1 MSCTRMYNCLTVYF
15 QKANGKLIM
24 ETCEV
29 LYRFF
34 RIASEYIEGYR
45 SGAPYPESFAFAGD
59 STAAAATTGAAVN
72 AVSVATGSAE
82 IVGTVTGTSPA
93 AYQAGTSTAACTGYA
108 EHNGFAADNNLEGSM
123 GGSAS
128 GGMYTEAVGGSG
140 GMLFRSMQEIYAAVA
155 QCSACVLG
163 QTRTHPVAGE
173 GPEELSRLTNS
184 VEVMVIGEGPGA
196 DEDRQGRP
204 FVGRAGQLLDKM
216 LEAIQLSRKTNCYI
230 TNVVKCRPP
239 QNRDPAPE
247 ERSCCA
253 AFLDAQIRLLR
264 PKMILVMGRI
274 AAQHLLQ
281 TSDGIGKLRGRFFD
295 YQGIPLMPT
304 YHPSALLRDESLK
317 RPAWED
323 LKRFRAR
330 LHELQAQ
337 G

>member
-1 MSCTRMYNCLTVYF
+1 MI
-15 QKANGKLIM
+15 QPDD
-24 ETCEV
+24 CEV

-34 RIASEYIEGYR
+34 RTGAEYIKGYR
-45 SGAPYPESFAFAGD
+45 SGTPYPESYVIAAGGRPTAVQEGAGNASSEAGVSGRDVVFGAFVPSSAD
-59 STAAAATTGAAVN
+59 SHSGL
-72 AVSVATGSAE
+72 SVAPGSEQRCSGCASAE
-82 IVGTVTGTSPA
+82 AIVPSALSDGDILGSI
-93 AYQAGTSTAACTGYA
+93 QA
-108 EHNGFAADNNLEGSM
+108 
-123 GGSAS
+123 
-128 GGMYTEAVGGSG
+128 V
-140 GMLFRSMQEIYAAVA
+140 YAAVA
-155 QCSACVLG
+155 QCSACKLAA
-163 QTRTHPVAGE
+163 TRTKPVAGE
-173 GPEELSRLTNS
+173 GPEELSRLSNS

-204 FVGRAGQLLDKM
+204 FVGKAGQLLDKM

-239 QNRDPAPE
+239 QNRDPEPD

-253 AFLDAQIRLLR
+253 PFLDAQIRLTH
-264 PKMILVMGRI
+264 PKMILVMGRV

-281 TSDGIGKLRGRFFD
+281 TSEGIGKLRGRFFE
-295 YQGIPLMPT
+295 YSGIPLMPT

-330 LHELQAQ
+330 LLTLQGQ

>member
-1 MSCTRMYNCLTVYF
+1 MVSMET
-15 QKANGKLIM
+15 

-34 RIASEYIEGYR
+34 RTASEYIEGYR
-45 SGAPYPESFAFAGD
+45 SDVPYPESFAFAGD

-72 AVSVATGSAE
+72 AVSVATSSAE
-82 IVGTVTGTSPA
+82 IVGTVTGTSTA
-93 AYQAGTSTAACTGYA
+93 ISAGSR
-108 EHNGFAADNNLEGSM
+108 
-123 GGSAS
+123 AS
-128 GGMYTEAVGGSG
+128 
-140 GMLFRSMQEIYAAVA
+140 FRSMQEIYAAVA
-155 QCSACVLG
+155 QCASCVLG

>member
-1 MSCTRMYNCLTVYF
+1 M
-15 QKANGKLIM
+15 
-24 ETCEV
+24 
-29 LYRFF
+29 
-34 RIASEYIEGYR
+34 
-45 SGAPYPESFAFAGD
+45 
-59 STAAAATTGAAVN
+59 
-72 AVSVATGSAE
+72 
-82 IVGTVTGTSPA
+82 
-93 AYQAGTSTAACTGYA
+93 
-108 EHNGFAADNNLEGSM
+108 
-123 GGSAS
+123 
-128 GGMYTEAVGGSG
+128 
-140 GMLFRSMQEIYAAVA
+140 
-155 QCSACVLG
+155 
-163 QTRTHPVAGE
+163 AGE

-274 AAQHLLQ
+274 AAQHLLR

>member
-1 MSCTRMYNCLTVYF
+1 
-15 QKANGKLIM
+15 M
-24 ETCEV
+24 ETEECEV

-34 RIASEYIEGYR
+34 RTASEYIEGYR
-45 SGAPYPESFAFAGD
+45 SDAPYPESFAYAGD
-59 STAAAATTGAAVN
+59 SITVVATTGSAVN
-72 AVSVATGSAE
+72 DDFAASTASA
-82 IVGTVTGTSPA
+82 A
-93 AYQAGTSTAACTGYA
+93 AYPAGTGNEPNGIDKTVFTGFV
-108 EHNGFAADNNLEGSM
+108 EHNGFLTDKDSSTSINAD
-123 GGSAS
+123 AS
-128 GGMYTEAVGGSG
+128 GGMYTEAVGGNG
-140 GMLFRSMQEIYAAVA
+140 GTLFQSMQEIYAAVA

>member
-1 MSCTRMYNCLTVYF
+1 MV
-15 QKANGKLIM
+15 IM
-24 ETCEV
+24 ETEACEV

-34 RIASEYIEGYR
+34 RTASEYIEGYR
-45 SGAPYPESFAFAGD
+45 SDAPYPESFAFAGD
-59 STAAAATTGAAVN
+59 STSVVAATGAAVN
-72 AVSVATGSAE
+72 TECAV
-82 IVGTVTGTSPA
+82 
-93 AYQAGTSTAACTGYA
+93 AYPAGTGNEQSGIGKAAFTGLA
-108 EHNGFAADNNLEGSM
+108 GNSGFAADNSLEGAA

-128 GGMYTEAVGGSG
+128 GEMYTETVGGNG
-140 GMLFRSMQEIYAAVA
+140 GTLFRSMQEIYTAVA

>member
-1 MSCTRMYNCLTVYF
+1 MM
-15 QKANGKLIM
+15 IM
-24 ETCEV
+24 ETEACEV

-34 RIASEYIEGYR
+34 RTASEYIEGYR
-45 SGAPYPESFAFAGD
+45 SDAPYPESFAFAGD
-59 STAAAATTGAAVN
+59 STAAAAATGAAVN
-72 AVSVATGSAE
+72 AVSVETGPAE
-82 IVGTVTGTSPA
+82 IVGTVTGTS
-93 AYQAGTSTAACTGYA
+93 TAI
-108 EHNGFAADNNLEGSM
+108 
-123 GGSAS
+123 SA
-128 GGMYTEAVGGSG
+128 GSG
-140 GMLFRSMQEIYAAVA
+140 GTLFRSMQEIYTAVA

>member
-1 MSCTRMYNCLTVYF
+1 MVS
-15 QKANGKLIM
+15 M
-24 ETCEV
+24 ETEAYEV

-34 RIASEYIEGYR
+34 RTASEYIEGYR
-45 SGAPYPESFAFAGD
+45 SDAPYPESFAFAGD
-59 STAAAATTGAAVN
+59 STAAAATTSAVVN
-72 AVSVATGSAE
+72 AVSVEIGSAE
-82 IVGTVTGTSPA
+82 IVGTVTGA
-93 AYQAGTSTAACTGYA
+93 STAI
-108 EHNGFAADNNLEGSM
+108 
-123 GGSAS
+123 SAGS

-140 GMLFRSMQEIYAAVA
+140 APFGSMQEIYAAVA
-155 QCSACVLG
+155 QCASCVLG
-163 QTRTHPVAGE
+163 QTRTHPVVGE

-247 ERSCCA
+247 ERNCCA

>member
-1 MSCTRMYNCLTVYF
+1 MV
-15 QKANGKLIM
+15 IM
-24 ETCEV
+24 ETEACEV

-34 RIASEYIEGYR
+34 RTASEYIEGYR
-45 SGAPYPESFAFAGD
+45 SDAPYPESFAFAGD
-59 STAAAATTGAAVN
+59 STSVVAATGAAVN
-72 AVSVATGSAE
+72 AVSVETGPAE
-82 IVGTVTGTSPA
+82 IVGTVTGTS
-93 AYQAGTSTAACTGYA
+93 TAI
-108 EHNGFAADNNLEGSM
+108 
-123 GGSAS
+123 SA
-128 GGMYTEAVGGSG
+128 GSG
-140 GMLFRSMQEIYAAVA
+140 GTLFRSMQEIYTAVA

>member
-34 RIASEYIEGYR
+34 RTASEYIEGYR
-45 SGAPYPESFAFAGD
+45 SDAPYPESFAFAGD
-59 STAAAATTGAAVN
+59 SAAAYP
-72 AVSVATGSAE
+72 AE
-82 IVGTVTGTSPA
+82 SGNEQSGTDK
-93 AYQAGTSTAACTGYA
+93 AACTGYA
-108 EHNGFAADNNLEGSM
+108 EHNGFAADDSFAGSM
-123 GGSAS
+123 DGSAS
-128 GGMYTEAVGGSG
+128 GGMYTEAVGG
-140 GMLFRSMQEIYAAVA
+140 MLFGSMQEIYAAVA

>member
-34 RIASEYIEGYR
+34 RTASEYIEGYR
-45 SGAPYPESFAFAGD
+45 SDAPYPESFAFAGD
-59 STAAAATTGAAVN
+59 STAAAATTGAVMNVDSTAVG
-72 AVSVATGSAE
+72 ASA
-82 IVGTVTGTSPA
+82 A
-93 AYQAGTSTAACTGYA
+93 AYPAGADNEQSGIGTAALAGLA
-108 EHNGFAADNNLEGSM
+108 GNSGFAADNSLEGAA

-128 GGMYTEAVGGSG
+128 GGMYTETVGGNG
-140 GMLFRSMQEIYAAVA
+140 GTLFRSMQEIYAAVA

-330 LHELQAQ
+330 LHGLQAQ

>member
-1 MSCTRMYNCLTVYF
+1 MVS
-15 QKANGKLIM
+15 M
-24 ETCEV
+24 ETEACEV

-34 RIASEYIEGYR
+34 RTASEYIEGYR
-45 SGAPYPESFAFAGD
+45 SDAPYPESFAFAGD
-59 STAAAATTGAAVN
+59 STAAAAATSAAVN

-82 IVGTVTGTSPA
+82 IVGTVTGASA
-93 AYQAGTSTAACTGYA
+93 A
-108 EHNGFAADNNLEGSM
+108 
-123 GGSAS
+123 GSA
-128 GGMYTEAVGGSG
+128 GSG
-140 GMLFRSMQEIYAAVA
+140 GTLFRSMEEIYAAVA

-264 PKMILVMGRI
+264 PKLILVMGRI

>member
-1 MSCTRMYNCLTVYF
+1 MVS
-15 QKANGKLIM
+15 M
-24 ETCEV
+24 ETEVCEV

-34 RIASEYIEGYR
+34 RTASEYIEGYR
-45 SGAPYPESFAFAGD
+45 SDAPYPESFAFAGD
-59 STAAAATTGAAVN
+59 STAAAATTSAVVN
-72 AVSVATGSAE
+72 TECA
-82 IVGTVTGTSPA
+82 A
-93 AYQAGTSTAACTGYA
+93 AYPAGTGNEQSGIGTAALTGYA
-108 EHNGFAADNNLEGSM
+108 KHNGFAANDSLEGAA

-140 GMLFRSMQEIYAAVA
+140 GTLFRSMQEIYAAVA
-155 QCSACVLG
+155 QCASCVLG

-274 AAQHLLQ
+274 AALHLLQ

>member
-1 MSCTRMYNCLTVYF
+1 MYNCLTVYF

-24 ETCEV
+24 ETEACEV

-34 RIASEYIEGYR
+34 RTASEYIEGYR
-45 SGAPYPESFAFAGD
+45 SDAPYPESFAFVGD
-59 STAAAATTGAAVN
+59 STAAAATTGAVMNVDSTAVGA
-72 AVSVATGSAE
+72 AVY
-82 IVGTVTGTSPA
+82 P
-93 AYQAGTSTAACTGYA
+93 AGTGNEQSGIGKAAFSGYA
-108 EHNGFAADNNLEGSM
+108 KHNGFAANDSLEGAA

-128 GGMYTEAVGGSG
+128 GEMYTETVGGSDG
-140 GMLFRSMQEIYAAVA
+140 TLFRSMQEIYAAVA

>member
-1 MSCTRMYNCLTVYF
+1 MVSMET
-15 QKANGKLIM
+15 

-34 RIASEYIEGYR
+34 RTASEYIEGYR
-45 SGAPYPESFAFAGD
+45 SDAPYPESFAFVGD
-59 STAAAATTGAAVN
+59 STPAAVS
-72 AVSVATGSAE
+72 ADTGE
-82 IVGTVTGTSPA
+82 P
-93 AYQAGTSTAACTGYA
+93 
-108 EHNGFAADNNLEGSM
+108 
-123 GGSAS
+123 
-128 GGMYTEAVGGSG
+128 
-140 GMLFRSMQEIYAAVA
+140 FRSMQEIYAAVA

-330 LHELQAQ
+330 LHELHAQ

>member
-1 MSCTRMYNCLTVYF
+1 MYNCLTVYF

-34 RIASEYIEGYR
+34 RTASEYIEGYR
-45 SGAPYPESFAFAGD
+45 SDAPYPESFAFAGD
-59 STAAAATTGAAVN
+59 STAAAATTSAVVN

-82 IVGTVTGTSPA
+82 IVGTVTGTSA
-93 AYQAGTSTAACTGYA
+93 AVSA
-108 EHNGFAADNNLEGSM
+108 E
-123 GGSAS
+123 S
-128 GGMYTEAVGGSG
+128 GGT
-140 GMLFRSMQEIYAAVA
+140 LFRSMQEIYAAVV

-204 FVGRAGQLLDKM
+204 FVGRAGQRLDKM

>member
-1 MSCTRMYNCLTVYF
+1 MI
-15 QKANGKLIM
+15 IM
-24 ETCEV
+24 ETETSEV

-34 RIASEYIEGYR
+34 RTASEYIEGYR
-45 SGAPYPESFAFAGD
+45 SNAPYPESFAFAGY
-59 STAAAATTGAAVN
+59 ST
-72 AVSVATGSAE
+72 VSVAVAAANADSIAIGVSAAAHPESVGNKRSGGEEAFVGLAENTGFFANENSA
-82 IVGTVTGTSPA
+82 GSTG
-93 AYQAGTSTAACTGYA
+93 
-108 EHNGFAADNNLEGSM
+108 GFAG
-123 GGSAS
+123 
-128 GGMYTEAVGGSG
+128 GGMYTKAVGAPGIA
-140 GMLFRSMQEIYAAVA
+140 FRSMQEIYAAVA

-163 QTRTHPVAGE
+163 RTRTHPVAGE

-253 AFLDAQIRLLR
+253 AFLDAQIRLIR

-330 LHELQAQ
+330 LHELQAR

>member
-24 ETCEV
+24 ETEACEV

-34 RIASEYIEGYR
+34 RTASEYIEGYR
-45 SGAPYPESFAFAGD
+45 SDAPYPESFAFAGD
-59 STAAAATTGAAVN
+59 STSVVAATGAAVN
-72 AVSVATGSAE
+72 AVSVETGPAE
-82 IVGTVTGTSPA
+82 IVGTVTGTS
-93 AYQAGTSTAACTGYA
+93 TAI
-108 EHNGFAADNNLEGSM
+108 
-123 GGSAS
+123 SA
-128 GGMYTEAVGGSG
+128 GSG
-140 GMLFRSMQEIYAAVA
+140 GTLFRSMQEIYTAVA

-163 QTRTHPVAGE
+163 QTRTHSVAGE

>member
-1 MSCTRMYNCLTVYF
+1 
-15 QKANGKLIM
+15 M
-24 ETCEV
+24 ETEACEV

-34 RIASEYIEGYR
+34 RTASEYIEGYR
-45 SGAPYPESFAFAGD
+45 SDAPYPESFAFVGD
-59 STAAAATTGAAVN
+59 STAAAATTGAVMNVDSTAVGA
-72 AVSVATGSAE
+72 AVY
-82 IVGTVTGTSPA
+82 P
-93 AYQAGTSTAACTGYA
+93 AGTGNEQSGIGKAAFTGFT
-108 EHNGFAADNNLEGSM
+108 EHNGFVADDSLEGAA

-128 GGMYTEAVGGSG
+128 GGMYTETVGGSDG
-140 GMLFRSMQEIYAAVA
+140 TLFRSMQEIYAAVA

-163 QTRTHPVAGE
+163 QARTHPVAGE

>member
-1 MSCTRMYNCLTVYF
+1 MET
-15 QKANGKLIM
+15 

-34 RIASEYIEGYR
+34 RTASEYIDGYR
-45 SGAPYPESFAFAGD
+45 SSAPYPQSFAFAAAPEPVARSSADLTDEVSSGEVCTLAAHLTGIGDEWSGGKAAFTGFAEQSSFFAHEVAAGSTGD
-59 STAAAATTGAAVN
+59 SVIAGDAAARNSTDLTGDF
-72 AVSVATGSAE
+72 S
-82 IVGTVTGTSPA
+82 
-93 AYQAGTSTAACTGYA
+93 
-108 EHNGFAADNNLEGSM
+108 
-123 GGSAS
+123 S
-128 GGMYTEAVGGSG
+128 GGM
-140 GMLFRSMQEIYAAVA
+140 FRSMQDIYAAVA

-163 QTRTHPVAGE
+163 QTRNHPVAGE

-239 QNRDPAPE
+239 HNRDPAPE

-253 AFLDAQIRLLR
+253 AFLDAQIRLIR

-330 LHELQAQ
+330 LHEIQAQ
-337 G
+337 D

>member
-1 MSCTRMYNCLTVYF
+1 MMFMET
-15 QKANGKLIM
+15 

-34 RIASEYIEGYR
+34 RTASEYIEGYR
-45 SGAPYPESFAFAGD
+45 SDAPYPKFFVSAADITATEANVSVDTPSAAAYPAGAGNEQ
-59 STAAAATTGAAVN
+59 SGIGTAAL
-72 AVSVATGSAE
+72 
-82 IVGTVTGTSPA
+82 
-93 AYQAGTSTAACTGYA
+93 TGYA
-108 EHNGFAADNNLEGSM
+108 KHNGFAADESPVAPIAGSISVEVDTEA
-123 GGSAS
+123 GCGSAATS
-128 GGMYTEAVGGSG
+128 QGIRAP
-140 GMLFRSMQEIYAAVA
+140 FCSMQEIYAAVA

-196 DEDRQGRP
+196 DEDTQGRP
-204 FVGRAGQLLDKM
+204 FVGKAGQLLDKM

-253 AFLDAQIRLLR
+253 AFLDAQIQLLR
-264 PKMILVMGRI
+264 PQMILVMGRI

-295 YQGIPLMPT
+295 YRGIPLMPT

>member
-1 MSCTRMYNCLTVYF
+1 MYNCLTVYF

-34 RIASEYIEGYR
+34 RTASEYIEGYR
-45 SGAPYPESFAFAGD
+45 SDAPYPQSFAFAAASEQVARSSADLTGGGSSGEAVTLAAHPAGIGD
-59 STAAAATTGAAVN
+59 ERSGFFAD
-72 AVSVATGSAE
+72 E
-82 IVGTVTGTSPA
+82 DSPA
-93 AYQAGTSTAACTGYA
+93 DSSG
-108 EHNGFAADNNLEGSM
+108 
-123 GGSAS
+123 AS
-128 GGMYTEAVGGSG
+128 
-140 GMLFRSMQEIYAAVA
+140 FRSMQEIYAAVA

-330 LHELQAQ
+330 LHELHAQ

>member
-1 MSCTRMYNCLTVYF
+1 MET
-15 QKANGKLIM
+15 

-34 RIASEYIEGYR
+34 RTASEYIEGYR
-45 SGAPYPESFAFAGD
+45 SDVPYPESFAFAGD

-72 AVSVATGSAE
+72 AVSVATSSAE
-82 IVGTVTGTSPA
+82 IVGTVTGTSTA
-93 AYQAGTSTAACTGYA
+93 ISAGSR
-108 EHNGFAADNNLEGSM
+108 
-123 GGSAS
+123 AS
-128 GGMYTEAVGGSG
+128 
-140 GMLFRSMQEIYAAVA
+140 FRSMQEIYAAVA
-155 QCSACVLG
+155 QCASCVLG

>member
-1 MSCTRMYNCLTVYF
+1 MGLKRKPFLCIFLQFRVYCPV
-15 QKANGKLIM
+15 IM

-34 RIASEYIEGYR
+34 RTASEYIEGYR
-45 SGAPYPESFAFAGD
+45 SDAPYPQSFAFA
-59 STAAAATTGAAVN
+59 AAPGTAAVN
-72 AVSVATGSAE
+72 AE
-82 IVGTVTGTSPA
+82 
-93 AYQAGTSTAACTGYA
+93 TAASGA
-108 EHNGFAADNNLEGSM
+108 SAAVHPASIGDERSGFFADEDAAVDTAGDSGVA
-123 GGSAS
+123 GGSSGAS
-128 GGMYTEAVGGSG
+128 
-140 GMLFRSMQEIYAAVA
+140 FRSMQDIYAAVA

-173 GPEELSRLTNS
+173 GPEELSRFTNS

-239 QNRDPAPE
+239 HNRDPAPE

-253 AFLDAQIRLLR
+253 VFLDAQIRLIR

-330 LHELQAQ
+330 LHEIQAQ

>member
-34 RIASEYIEGYR
+34 RTASEYIEGYR
-45 SGAPYPESFAFAGD
+45 SDAPYPESFAFAGD
-59 STAAAATTGAAVN
+59 STAAAATTGAVMNVDSTAVG
-72 AVSVATGSAE
+72 ASA
-82 IVGTVTGTSPA
+82 A
-93 AYQAGTSTAACTGYA
+93 AYPAGADNEQSGIGTAALAGLA
-108 EHNGFAADNNLEGSM
+108 GNSGFAADNSLEGAA

-128 GGMYTEAVGGSG
+128 GGMYTETVGGNG
-140 GMLFRSMQEIYAAVA
+140 GTLFRSMQEIYAAVA

-247 ERSCCA
+247 DRSCCA

>member
-1 MSCTRMYNCLTVYF
+1 MV
-15 QKANGKLIM
+15 IM
-24 ETCEV
+24 ETEACEV

-34 RIASEYIEGYR
+34 RTASEYIEGYR
-45 SGAPYPESFAFAGD
+45 SDAPYPESFAYAGD
-59 STAAAATTGAAVN
+59 SMPVVA
-72 AVSVATGSAE
+72 ATGSA
-82 IVGTVTGTSPA
+82 VNDDFAARTASAA
-93 AYQAGTSTAACTGYA
+93 AYPAGTGNEQSGIGTAALTGYA
-108 EHNGFAADNNLEGSM
+108 KHNGFVADDSFAESA

-128 GGMYTEAVGGSG
+128 GGMYTETVGGSCAS
-140 GMLFRSMQEIYAAVA
+140 FRSMQEIYAAVA

>member
-1 MSCTRMYNCLTVYF
+1 MVS
-15 QKANGKLIM
+15 M
-24 ETCEV
+24 ETEACEV

-34 RIASEYIEGYR
+34 RTASEYIEGYR
-45 SGAPYPESFAFAGD
+45 SDAPYPESFAYAGD
-59 STAAAATTGAAVN
+59 STAAAATIGAAVN
-72 AVSVATGSAE
+72 AVSVETGSAE
-82 IVGTVTGTSPA
+82 IVGTVTGTSA
-93 AYQAGTSTAACTGYA
+93 AV
-108 EHNGFAADNNLEGSM
+108 
-123 GGSAS
+123 SA
-128 GGMYTEAVGGSG
+128 GSG
-140 GMLFRSMQEIYAAVA
+140 GTLFQSMQEIYAAVA

-204 FVGRAGQLLDKM
+204 FVGKAGQLLDKM

>member
-1 MSCTRMYNCLTVYF
+1 MYNCLTVYF

-34 RIASEYIEGYR
+34 RTASEYIEGYR
-45 SGAPYPESFAFAGD
+45 SDVPYPESFAFAGD
-59 STAAAATTGAAVN
+59 STAAAA
-72 AVSVATGSAE
+72 ATSA
-82 IVGTVTGTSPA
+82 A
-93 AYQAGTSTAACTGYA
+93 AYPAGAGNEQSSIGTAALTGYA
-108 EHNGFAADNNLEGSM
+108 KHNGFAANDSLEGAM

-140 GMLFRSMQEIYAAVA
+140 GTLFRSMQEIYAAVA

-163 QTRTHPVAGE
+163 QNRTHPVAGE

-247 ERSCCA
+247 ERNCCA

>member
-1 MSCTRMYNCLTVYF
+1 
-15 QKANGKLIM
+15 M
-24 ETCEV
+24 ETEACEV

-34 RIASEYIEGYR
+34 RTASEYIEGYR
-45 SGAPYPESFAFAGD
+45 SDAPYPESFAFAGD
-59 STAAAATTGAAVN
+59 STALVATTSAAVN
-72 AVSVATGSAE
+72 AVSVETGSAE
-82 IVGTVTGTSPA
+82 VVGTVTGA
-93 AYQAGTSTAACTGYA
+93 
-108 EHNGFAADNNLEGSM
+108 
-123 GGSAS
+123 SATVS
-128 GGMYTEAVGGSG
+128 AGSG
-140 GMLFRSMQEIYAAVA
+140 APFGSMQEIYAAVA

>member
-1 MSCTRMYNCLTVYF
+1 MV
-15 QKANGKLIM
+15 IM
-24 ETCEV
+24 ETEACEV

-34 RIASEYIEGYR
+34 RTASEYIEGYR
-45 SGAPYPESFAFAGD
+45 SDAPYPESFAFAGD
-59 STAAAATTGAAVN
+59 STSVVAATGAAVN
-72 AVSVATGSAE
+72 AVSVETGPAE
-82 IVGTVTGTSPA
+82 IVGTVTGTS
-93 AYQAGTSTAACTGYA
+93 TAI
-108 EHNGFAADNNLEGSM
+108 
-123 GGSAS
+123 SA
-128 GGMYTEAVGGSG
+128 GSG
-140 GMLFRSMQEIYAAVA
+140 GTLFRSMQEIYTAVA

-163 QTRTHPVAGE
+163 QTRTHSVAGE

>member
-1 MSCTRMYNCLTVYF
+1 MVS
-15 QKANGKLIM
+15 M

-34 RIASEYIEGYR
+34 RTASEYIEGYR
-45 SGAPYPESFAFAGD
+45 SDAPYPESFAFAGD
-59 STAAAATTGAAVN
+59 STAAAAVY
-72 AVSVATGSAE
+72 
-82 IVGTVTGTSPA
+82 P
-93 AYQAGTSTAACTGYA
+93 AGTGNEQSSIGTAALTGYA
-108 EHNGFAADNNLEGSM
+108 KHNGFAADDSLEDSM

-128 GGMYTEAVGGSG
+128 GGSG
-140 GMLFRSMQEIYAAVA
+140 GTLFRSMQEIYAAVA

>member
-1 MSCTRMYNCLTVYF
+1 
-15 QKANGKLIM
+15 M
-24 ETCEV
+24 ETEACEV

-34 RIASEYIEGYR
+34 RTASEYIEGYR
-45 SGAPYPESFAFAGD
+45 SDAPYPESFAFAGD
-59 STAAAATTGAAVN
+59 SMAAAATTSAAANVD
-72 AVSVATGSAE
+72 
-82 IVGTVTGTSPA
+82 
-93 AYQAGTSTAACTGYA
+93 STAAGASAAAYPAGTGNEQSGIGKA
-108 EHNGFAADNNLEGSM
+108 AFTGFTKHNGFVANDSLEGSM

-128 GGMYTEAVGGSG
+128 GGMYTETVGGSSG
-140 GMLFRSMQEIYAAVA
+140 TLFRSMQEIYAAVA

-163 QTRTHPVAGE
+163 RTRTHPVAGE
-173 GPEELSRLTNS
+173 GPEELSRLINS

-323 LKRFRAR
+323 LKQFRAR

>member
-1 MSCTRMYNCLTVYF
+1 MYNAV
-15 QKANGKLIM
+15 AMVSM
-24 ETCEV
+24 ETEACEV

-34 RIASEYIEGYR
+34 RTASEYIEGYR
-45 SGAPYPESFAFAGD
+45 SDAPYPESFVSAAD
-59 STAAAATTGAAVN
+59 STAVVATTDAAVN
-72 AVSVATGSAE
+72 VVSVETGSAE
-82 IVGTVTGTSPA
+82 IVGAVTGA
-93 AYQAGTSTAACTGYA
+93 STPVSV
-108 EHNGFAADNNLEGSM
+108 E
-123 GGSAS
+123 S
-128 GGMYTEAVGGSG
+128 GAP
-140 GMLFRSMQEIYAAVA
+140 FRSMPEIYAAVA

-196 DEDRQGRP
+196 DEDAQGRP
-204 FVGRAGQLLDKM
+204 FVGKAGQLLDKM

-264 PKMILVMGRI
+264 PQMILVMGRT

-337 G
+337 D

>member
-1 MSCTRMYNCLTVYF
+1 MV
-15 QKANGKLIM
+15 IM
-24 ETCEV
+24 ETEACEV

-34 RIASEYIEGYR
+34 RTASEYIEGYR
-45 SGAPYPESFAFAGD
+45 SDAPYPESFAFSGD
-59 STAAAATTGAAVN
+59 STAAAATTSAAANVD
-72 AVSVATGSAE
+72 
-82 IVGTVTGTSPA
+82 
-93 AYQAGTSTAACTGYA
+93 STAAGASAAAYPAGTGNEQSGIGTAAVTRYA
-108 EHNGFAADNNLEGSM
+108 EHNGFAANDSLEGSA
-123 GGSAS
+123 GGFAS
-128 GGMYTEAVGGSG
+128 GGMSTETVGGNG
-140 GMLFRSMQEIYAAVA
+140 GTLFRSMQEIYTAVA

>member
-1 MSCTRMYNCLTVYF
+1 MVS
-15 QKANGKLIM
+15 M

-34 RIASEYIEGYR
+34 RTASEYIEGYR
-45 SGAPYPESFAFAGD
+45 SDAPYPESFAFAGD
-59 STAAAATTGAAVN
+59 STAAAAATSAAVN
-72 AVSVATGSAE
+72 AVSVEIGSAE
-82 IVGTVTGTSPA
+82 IVGTVTGA
-93 AYQAGTSTAACTGYA
+93 STAI
-108 EHNGFAADNNLEGSM
+108 
-123 GGSAS
+123 SAGS

-140 GMLFRSMQEIYAAVA
+140 GTLFRSMQEIYAAVA

-247 ERSCCA
+247 ERNCCA

-330 LHELQAQ
+330 LHEIQAQ